1 MPKSQFISPEEIRKS
16 GTLSFQDID
25 LNKYN
30 KTIEEEK
37 ANFSNDDFM
46 RIYRDMAYI
55 REFESMLYLIK
66 TTMLNILSICELL
79 QFIEENLIVSVIF
92 FLRT

>member
-37 ANFSNDDFM
+37 ANFEAAIK
-46 RIYRDMAYI
+46 RKEYRNL
-55 REFESMLYLIK
+55 RR
-66 TTMLNILSICELL
+66 N
-79 QFIEENLIVSVIF
+79 ENF
-92 FLRT
+92 